1 MITFWGFIIFIGLLY
16 LLLVSY
22 IISGWIRT
30 KTFIKQEG
38 IEQPTVSV
46 IIPVRNETTGIYQLV
61 SDLINQNYPEDK
73 YEVIIVDDH
82 SLNSPESIIS
92 DLKGKTKIRV
102 LNLGNDEYGK
112 KTAVMKGLKASI
124 YDLILTTDAD
134 CRLKPD
140 WISEMA
146 NFFIS
151 QQVKLVFGSVQ
162 YQKSRKIHEWFQSL
176 EFLSLVAGGAGFAS
190 NGHPILCNAA
200 NMGYDRNIY
209 LEFMEEKKS
218 ALPASGDDVLFLLWL
233 KKKYPDQIGFIKS
246 LTSMVE
252 TKPASSLKEF
262 INQRLRWTSK
272 SRYYRDIMIIIPAL
286 IIYITSLSLFVSLT
300 GAFFSA
306 FLLKGFIFLFML
318 KCTIDL
324 VFLFIVTGY
333 YRNRY
338 LLIIFFPL
346 EIIYFIY
353 ISIIGFAG
361 NIVSFR
367 WKGRKGKP

>member
-1 MITFWGFIIFIGLLY
+1 LITFWGFIIFTGLLY
-16 LLLVSY
+16 LLLVSF
-22 IISGWIRT
+22 IIFGWIRT
-30 KTFIKQEG
+30 KTFIRQEG
-38 IEQPTVSV
+38 IEQPPVSV
-46 IIPVRNETTGIYQLV
+46 IIPVRNETAGIYQLL
-61 SDLINQNYPEDK
+61 SDLSNQNYPEDK

-82 SLNSPESIIS
+82 SLDSPESIIS
-92 DLKGKTKIRV
+92 DLKRKIKIRV
-102 LNLGNDEYGK
+102 LYLGDDEYGK
-112 KTAVMKGLKASI
+112 KAAVMKGLRASAS
-124 YDLILTTDAD
+124 DLVLTTDAD
-134 CRLKPD
+134 CRIKPD

-162 YQKSRKIHEWFQSL
+162 YQKSNKIHEWFQSL
-176 EFLSLVAGGAGFAS
+176 EFLSLIAGGAGFTG

-200 NMGYDRNIY
+200 NMGYERNIY

-218 ALPASGDDVLFLLWL
+218 DLPVSGDDVLFLLWL

-246 LTSMVE
+246 LASLVE
-252 TKPASSLKEF
+252 TKPAISLKEF

-272 SRYYRDIMIIIPAL
+272 SRYYRDIMILIPAF
-286 IIYITSLSLFVSLT
+286 IIYVTSLSLFVSLA
-300 GAFFSA
+300 GAFFSG
-306 FLLKGFIFLFML
+306 LLMKGFIFLFLL
-318 KCTIDL
+318 KCIIDL
-324 VFLFIVTGY
+324 VLLFVITGY

-361 NIVSFR
+361 NVVSFR
-367 WKGRKGKP
+367 WKGRKSKP